1 MAERITAGTVA
12 TAAGVI
18 EEGEEAT
25 MKTAGA
31 GTGEAAATDAV
42 RYSCWYDMCVC
53 EGGAFFTCAG
63 KADLS
68 CPCSYRSSSV
78 STHSFFPF
86 PPPAFPEITIGPRDE
101 GGRHWRDRHL
111 GNAKGGAEHLARI
124 HGTEEDK
131 VNCPFYFKIGACRHG
146 ERCSRKHN
154 KPPFS
159 QTLLL
164 RHMYKNP
171 SSALFTAPA
180 RGERAAPQ
188 GAHDKT
194 NQEGLED
201 FEDFFEEVYEVGA
214 FALFA

>member
-1 MAERITAGTVA
+1 VCGREWGGSCFVRGGRVA
-12 TAAGVI
+12 
-18 EEGEEAT
+18 
-25 MKTAGA
+25 
-31 GTGEAAATDAV
+31 
-42 RYSCWYDMCVC
+42 
-53 EGGAFFTCAG
+53 
-63 KADLS
+63 L
-68 CPCSYRSSSV
+68 SSSPQV
-78 STHSFFPF
+78 KYLWSAVIRAHPLPSPLSPLLPSNHT
-86 PPPAFPEITIGPRDE
+86 GPRDE
-101 GGRHWRDRHL
+101 GGRNWRDRHL

-164 RHMYKNP
+164 KHMYKNP

-188 GAHDKT
+188 GAHDET
-194 NQEGLED
+194 NQKGLEE
-201 FEDFFEEVYEVGA
+201 FEDFFEEVYEVQFFG
-214 FALFA
+214 LFVFLFPFFLAVCL